1 MISQTAEYALRAM
14 VQIATEPDVK
24 WTVQQVAE
32 KTRVPQGYLAKVLQ
46 SLSRAGLVDSRRGVG
61 GGFSIAATP
70 GEIRI
75 LDVVNAVDPVKRIE
89 TCPLGLETHGA
100 NLCPLHRRLDAAIAA
115 TERAF
120 SDTTLAELL
129 ADTRGSRPLCD
140 TRSRRLPGPTT

>member
-14 VQIATEPDVK
+14 VQIATEPGVK

-32 KTRVPQGYLAKVLQ
+32 RTRVPKGYLAKVLQ
-46 SLSRAGLVDSRRGVG
+46 ALSRAGLVESRRGVG
-61 GGFSIAATP
+61 GGFSISGSAE
-70 GEIRI
+70 EIRI

-89 TCPLGLETHGA
+89 RCPLGLVTHGA

-120 SDTTLAELL
+120 SETTLAELL
-129 ADTRGSRPLCD
+129 ADPHGSRPLCD
-140 TRSRRLPGPTT
+140 TGERRVPGPKG

>member
-14 VQIATEPDVK
+14 VQIATEPDAK

-32 KTRVPQGYLAKVLQ
+32 RTRVPQGYLAKVLQ
-46 SLSRAGLVDSRRGVG
+46 ALSRAGLVDSRRGVG
-61 GGFSIAATP
+61 GGFSIAGTP

-75 LDVVNAVDPVKRIE
+75 LDVVNAVDPVERIA

-100 NLCPLHRRLDAAIAA
+100 NLCPLHRRLDAAIEA

-120 SDTTLAELL
+120 AETTLAELL

-140 TRSRRLPGPTT
+140 TRGRRRPDPKP